1 MNETELKTQ
10 PAPASAEPAVSVP
23 EKSEETVSE
32 STAQQLLSSAKIQE
46 KCAKKSLLHQRIRTV
61 LAVIVAVAA
70 LSMIGSISATM
81 HDVQLLTN
89 NASYAVTNLTNT
101 INELDLKKT
110 LAAIDDMVQ
119 DGTVLIDQGNT
130 MIRNS
135 SQDIETS
142 LPLKDAQCTPVSIA
156 TAPEATKISAED
168 HPQRTAYFDT
178 IYQKDMP
185 FVTEFT
191 YEIDAPY
198 VKPDPQEVI
207 SDRPNFDIQE
217 SLPHIRFTPFIRALC
232 AELKGSENNPLLI
245 ARRFY
250 DYCTTQAV
258 YRFVPPYFTKVNI
271 PEYFAAGQR
280 GDCGMHAI
288 TFITLCRCAG
298 IPAQWQAGL
307 YARPTDVGNHDWA
320 RFYIAPYGWLYADC
334 SFGGSAYRA
343 GALDRWDF
351 YFGNLDPFRMVANRA
366 FQQDFDPPMH
376 DLRADPY
383 DSQSGEV
390 EYDDQSLT
398 YHDFTMNREI
408 LSWEELS

>member
-1 MNETELKTQ
+1 MLTDLTYLAYPLPEDIERLVYTGDLSRALRVIEMRLANDKVPQALKNRLRF
-10 PAPASAEPAVSVP
+10 
-23 EKSEETVSE
+23 EERIIREIPLSYNVSE
-32 STAQQLLSSAKIQE
+32 GEMLVQLQSAFRDFTKEDMERLRDEGTLDWVMIDGSVFYKDNALSSAVKTRPDLH
-46 KCAKKSLLHQRIRTV
+46 ARLLDPHALDESNANAQLLDDVIARMKRDGHMHIRCKMRTTLTIEPHAQRPGQRIHV
-61 LAVIVAVAA
+61 YMPV
-70 LSMIGSISATM
+70 
-81 HDVQLLTN
+81 
-89 NASYAVTNLTNT
+89 
-101 INELDLKKT
+101 
-110 LAAIDDMVQ
+110 
-119 DGTVLIDQGNT
+119 
-130 MIRNS
+130 
-135 SQDIETS
+135 
-142 LPLKDAQCTPVSIA
+142 PLKDAQCTPVSIA

-320 RFYIAPYGWLYADC
+320 RFYIAPYG
-334 SFGGSAYRA
+334 
-343 GALDRWDF
+343 
-351 YFGNLDPFRMVANRA
+351 
-366 FQQDFDPPMH
+366 
-376 DLRADPY
+376 
-383 DSQSGEV
+383 
-390 EYDDQSLT
+390 
-398 YHDFTMNREI
+398 
-408 LSWEELS
+408 